1 MRKFLYIIFFL
12 LSFACNTNAQNDSVL
27 VFETFL
33 TQVVNFHPIAQQAK
47 TLSAEA
53 KAELRLTKGMLDPS
67 LVSNYYRKRFDGKNY
82 YTLWDNALKIP
93 TWYGVDFKAGYEVN
107 NGIYV
112 NEENQTPTN
121 GLSYLGVSVPIGQG
135 LIIDE
140 RRNAIK
146 QAKILQNIAEAE
158 KVKVI
163 NKLLLQASK
172 DFWNWS
178 LAYQKRDFIQQGYVL
193 AQQRF
198 LAVKERVVNGDLPAI
213 DSIEAKIAVQE
224 RWSALELSK
233 VDLNNT
239 RLILSNHLWLENN
252 VPAELDTTI
261 APQQLP
267 EKEIIISPDSL
278 LNLLN
283 FARENHPEIQKLN
296 YKLNQLKI
304 EQRYA
309 ADKLKPK
316 FNVNYNLLQSDFYIN
331 SQSINSTYMQNN
343 YKLGVYF
350 NYPLLLRQERGKL
363 QMVKI
368 KNNQTNF
375 ELQFTNREI
384 ENNIKSV
391 YNDLFLLNNL
401 VELQAQIISNNQ
413 ALRNGE
419 QTKFNNGESSFFLI
433 NTRETNLINA
443 MVKLAELKTKYQ
455 QNKVELLWSAGKL

>member
-1 MRKFLYIIFFL
+1 
-12 LSFACNTNAQNDSVL
+12 
-27 VFETFL
+27 
-33 TQVVNFHPIAQQAK
+33 
-47 TLSAEA
+47 
-53 KAELRLTKGMLDPS
+53 
-67 LVSNYYRKRFDGKNY
+67 
-82 YTLWDNALKIP
+82 
-93 TWYGVDFKAGYEVN
+93 
-107 NGIYV
+107 
-112 NEENQTPTN
+112 
-121 GLSYLGVSVPIGQG
+121 
-135 LIIDE
+135 
-140 RRNAIK
+140 
-146 QAKILQNIAEAE
+146 
-158 KVKVI
+158 
-163 NKLLLQASK
+163 
-172 DFWNWS
+172 
-178 LAYQKRDFIQQGYVL
+178 VL

-331 SQSINSTYMQNN
+331 SQSMNSTYMQNN